1 MSEDRTKELNDQRP
15 LEERVNRMEIRI
27 TNLEHKEYD
36 TKPIWERALAEIAET
51 NRRMGELALEMR
63 AGNQALRLEFQ
74 TANETLRN
82 DLRFEFLTVNE
93 ALRNDLRS
101 EFQSGIEGLRKDL
114 GAEFQSGIEG
124 LRKDLGAEFQ
134 SGIEGLREDLGAEF
148 QSGIDGLRKEMKAE
162 FAGVRHQLAHE
173 LRGVARKIDTL
184 NHNFL
189 EMQTEQRYLD
199 RRLEEL
205 ETQVKTT

>member
-1 MSEDRTKELNDQRP
+1 MSEDRTKELNDRQP

-27 TNLEHKEYD
+27 TSLEHKEYD

-114 GAEFQSGIEG
+114 GVEFQSGIEG

-134 SGIEGLREDLGAEF
+134 SGIE
-148 QSGIDGLRKEMKAE
+148 GLRKEMKAE

-205 ETQVKTT
+205 ETQIKTT

>member
-1 MSEDRTKELNDQRP
+1 MSEDRTKELSDRRP
-15 LEERVNRMEIRI
+15 LEERVDRMEIRI
-27 TNLEHKEYD
+27 TNLEDRQYD

-51 NRRMGELALEMR
+51 NRHIGELVLEMR

-74 TANETLRN
+74 IANEALRH

-101 EFQSGIEGLRKDL
+101 EFQIGIESLRTDL
-114 GAEFQSGIEG
+114 RSDFQSGIEG
-124 LRKDLGAEFQ
+124 LRKE
-134 SGIEGLREDLGAEF
+134 I
-148 QSGIDGLRKEMKAE
+148 KAE
-162 FAGVRHQLAHE
+162 FVSVRHQLTHE

-189 EMQTEQRYLD
+189 EMQTEQRCLD
-199 RRLEEL
+199 RRLDEL
-205 ETQVKTT
+205 ETQIKPT